1 MALQFAISP
10 DFPPEHIPGWYI
22 FNTWLQ
28 RELDSAIHLQLYDN
42 FGDLREAI
50 HADRLDLVYA
60 NPFDASLL
68 VREKHF
74 MPLARA
80 DNLQDEAVVLTADH
94 HPARHIEDLRPG
106 TVIAATDVPDIEMM
120 GMIMIEPA
128 DLNRD
133 NTQRITCDNYV
144 MVAKQLLNDEAD
156 IGFFLAEAFDNL
168 SDLVKNQ
175 LRPLVRSQIQVIHHS
190 LMAGPAL
197 QERHATL
204 QQLLTTMD
212 TSEKGQGVLDA
223 LKIHRWSP
231 LAQEDSE
238 FMIDLMD
245 TLMIS

>member
-28 RELDSAIHLQLYDN
+28 QELDCAIHLQLHDN
-42 FGDLREAI
+42 FSGLREAI
-50 HADRLDLVYA
+50 HADQLDLVYA

-68 VREKHF
+68 IREKHF
-74 MPLARA
+74 APLTRA
-80 DNLQDEAVVLTADH
+80 DNLQDEAVVLVADH
-94 HPARHIEDLRPG
+94 HPARRIEDLRPD

-128 DLNRD
+128 DLNRN
-133 NTQRITCDNYV
+133 NTRRITCDNYV
-144 MVAKQLLNDEAD
+144 IVAKQLLNGDAD
-156 IGFFLAEAFDNL
+156 IGFFLAEAFDSL

-197 QERHATL
+197 HERHAAL
-204 QQLLTTMD
+204 RKLLTTMH
-212 TSEKGQGVLDA
+212 TSEKGQSVLDA
-223 LKIHRWSP
+223 LTIHRWSP
-231 LAQEDSE
+231 LAREDSE

-245 TLMIS
+245 TLMIG